1 MKRRE
6 RRRKRSLELYRIG
19 VSILLGFVSNRIASF
34 FLQEFE
40 FHMGIFVLY
49 LIIHI
54 TFVSVCFFSITS
66 AGFFT
71 ILYSLEWGKEKA
83 NEWLTTFLLSF
94 FQSVIVVQPIKV
106 WKEKGGNQNHLSTT
120 LNQTTDSKMLFMS
133 LQVMFLV
140 AFIACILKK
149 PALDEEDTNEDL
161 NNVIAAHDEE
171 FIGKDNGTIEGLT
184 LNQYNKNSFC

>member
-1 MKRRE
+1 ME
-6 RRRKRSLELYRIG
+6 R
-19 VSILLGFVSNRIASF
+19 V
-34 FLQEFE
+34 
-40 FHMGIFVLY
+40 
-49 LIIHI
+49 
-54 TFVSVCFFSITS
+54 
-66 AGFFT
+66 
-71 ILYSLEWGKEKA
+71 
-83 NEWLTTFLLSF
+83 
-94 FQSVIVVQPIKV
+94 
-106 WKEKGGNQNHLSTT
+106 GGNQNHLSTT